1 MKRDTVEKS
10 LIDISSAFEVSK
22 TSFLFWYVHSS
33 VEKQQHNK
41 SRHRTMRYQTWT
53 SQMAIKI
60 SLYPERSCRCCCCIT
75 NVFIKKFYLWFPLVT
90 IIPASLTKK
99 ASNGDTSKMILG
111 DDNKNDE
118 TQIKGSHSNSL
129 KTHFSTTAE
138 LSMRIRQ
145 P

>member
-75 NVFIKKFYLWFPLVT
+75 NVFITKFYLWFPLVT
-90 IIPASLTKK
+90 IIIASLTKE
-99 ASNGDTSKMILG
+99 ASHGDTSKMMTKGMI
-111 DDNKNDE
+111 
-118 TQIKGSHSNSL
+118 IKMTKHKL
-129 KTHFSTTAE
+129 KDHTRTPWRHISQQQQNFQWE
-138 LSMRIRQ
+138 
-145 P
+145 

>member
-33 VEKQQHNK
+33 VEKQLHNK

-90 IIPASLTKK
+90 IIPASLTKE
-99 ASNGDTSKMILG
+99 ASNGDTSKIG
-111 DDNKNDE
+111 NDNKDDE